1 MSKRTLSEVIGAVR
15 SECEKAGARYGE
27 FHSTHEGLGVLAEE
41 IDELMEA
48 IRSNRRFPIQRE
60 AIQVAAV
67 AIRLADALEIG
78 DPAFLDRSGFSG

>member
-15 SECEKAGARYGE
+15 AECEKAGQRYGE

-67 AIRLADALEIG
+67 AIRLANALEIG
-78 DPAFLDRSGFSG
+78 DQSFLERSGM